1 MQTTTTLRSLN
12 FRPWRKSHFLGRNLG
27 YFEKRLRYFP
37 GMGISAFMYAYEIF
51 TLALVVQRIEE
62 MIT

>member
-1 MQTTTTLRSLN
+1 MTTTLRSLN

-27 YFEKRLRYFP
+27 YFEKIEVFP

-51 TLALVVQRIEE
+51 TLAW
-62 MIT
+62 